1 MCSGKTLEERMS
13 LFNAFRNNGS
23 LPVAQLRQGFQI
35 CLPVAISAA
44 SYGMVLGVLASA
56 KGLSVGVMTSMS
68 LLVFAGSSQFVAVD
82 MWLDPLPVGAIIVA
96 TLVMNFRYMLICA
109 SLGEIFKGRPLL
121 HKIFAVHMV
130 TDENW
135 AVTMTRKDRGNVA
148 FLVGGGVCMMIFWQ
162 SGVTLGQVI
171 GNVLPPPESL
181 GLDFAFSAAFIAIV
195 ATMWKGKA
203 DILPW
208 IIAALFAVVAE
219 LYLPGKWYV
228 IVGALSGSA
237 AAVILSIINFQQEA
251 QHDTV
256 E

>member
-1 MCSGKTLEERMS
+1 MS
-13 LFNAFRNNGS
+13 IFNAFTNKGDF
-23 LPVAQLRQGFQI
+23 PVAQIRQGFQI

-56 KGLSVGVMTSMS
+56 KGLSVGVMTTMS

-96 TLVMNFRYMLICA
+96 TLVMNFRYLLICA
-109 SLGEIFKGRPLL
+109 SLGKIFEGRPLL
-121 HKIFAVHMV
+121 HKILAVHLV

-135 AVTMTRKDRGNVA
+135 AVTMTRKDRGNPA
-148 FLVGGGVCMMIFWQ
+148 FLIGGGVCLMIFWQ

-171 GNVLPPPESL
+171 GNVLPPPEVL

-195 ATMWKGKA
+195 ASMWKGKA

-208 IIAALFAVVAE
+208 AVAALFAIVAE
-219 LYLPGKWYV
+219 RYLPGKWYV
-228 IVGALSGSA
+228 IVGALSGSIT
-237 AAVILSIINFQQEA
+237 AVILSSLPFQKGA
-251 QHDTV
+251 RHDTA